1 MAAKQGNKLN
11 FKKYVSDKELQN
23 KQVLQDKV

>member
-11 FKKYVSDKELQN
+11 FKKYVFDKELQN